1 MATFKSPKTEIGKS
15 ADELFD
21 RFSDLSNLQ
30 TVLDGLSPEQRS
42 QVGDVEFTADS
53 LKIVTPQ
60 VGAIEFTVTDRMRPS
75 KIVFGTKSSPVPLSM
90 ELDIEPTGENSSSVQ
105 TLIEVEIPAM
115 LRPLIGPHLQKAADK
130 FGELISGLSR

>member
-15 ADELFD
+15 AVELFD
-21 RFSDLSNLQ
+21 RFCDLSNLQ

-60 VGAIEFTVTDRMRPS
+60 VGAIEFTVVDRVRPS

-90 ELDIEPTGENSSSVQ
+90 ELDIEPTGEASSSVQ

-115 LRPLIGPHLQKAADK
+115 LRPLIGPQLQKAADK